1 MNFKELLQMKL
12 GYLAVAAVFL
22 TAGIKPVQAQ
32 TAAMERELQALR
44 EDVQVLQ
51 RQAYRDKEN
60 GITPASAQDVAVK
73 MGEFDETLRQL
84 VGHVDELEYKLKQ
97 LQEKMELMNK
107 DIDVR
112 IKMIEGKP
120 IEGGMGTA
128 PLAAAPKFQ
137 APVAAAAPKS
147 IVGDSIAKGDD
158 LPAVKTESAEQIYQQ
173 GLDALNSGNPD
184 LAEQKFTLVMT
195 KFPNHKLAGNAQ
207 YWLGEAYYS
216 KKDFAKAAVAFA
228 KGYQKYKNGNKG
240 ADSLFKLGMS
250 MKELGKKAE
259 ACAAFVSMPKEFPKA
274 ETVLTEKAKK
284 QASELKCGQ

>member
-1 MNFKELLQMKL
+1 MKF
-12 GYLAVAAVFL
+12 GFMAVAAVFL
-22 TAGIKPVQAQ
+22 SAQ
-32 TAAMERELQALR
+32 TAAIERELAALR

-73 MGEFDETLRQL
+73 MGAFDETLRQL

-120 IEGGMGTA
+120 IEGGMGTV

-137 APVAAAAPKS
+137 APVASSAPKS
-147 IVGDSIAKGDD
+147 IVGAKGDD

-173 GLDALNSGNPD
+173 GLDALNGGNPD
-184 LAEQKFTLVMT
+184 LAEQKFTVVLT
-195 KFPNHKLAGNAQ
+195 KFPDHKLAGNAQ

-274 ETVLTEKAKK
+274 EAAVAEKARK
-284 QASELKCGQ
+284 QAGELKCGQ

>member
-1 MNFKELLQMKL
+1 MKF
-12 GYLAVAAVFL
+12 GFMAVAAVFL
-22 TAGIKPVQAQ
+22 SAGISPAQAQ
-32 TAAMERELQALR
+32 TAAIERELAALR

-73 MGEFDETLRQL
+73 MGAFDETLRQL

-120 IEGGMGTA
+120 IEGGMGTV

-137 APVAAAAPKS
+137 APVASSAPKS

-173 GLDALNSGNPD
+173 GLDALNGGNPD
-184 LAEQKFTLVMT
+184 LAEQKFTVVLT
-195 KFPNHKLAGNAQ
+195 KFPDHKLAGNAQ

-216 KKDFAKAAVAFA
+216 KKDFA

-274 ETVLTEKAKK
+274 EAAVAEKARK
-284 QASELKCGQ
+284 QAGELKCGQ

>member
-1 MNFKELLQMKL
+1 MKCR
-12 GYLAVAAVFL
+12 YLIAAAVVL
-22 TAGIKPVQAQ
+22 MAVNTPAQAQ
-32 TAAMERELQALR
+32 TAALEREVAALR

-73 MGEFDETLRQL
+73 MGQFDETLRQL

-137 APVAAAAPKS
+137 APVAAEAPKS
-147 IVGDSIAKGDD
+147 IVGDKIAKGED

-173 GLDALNSGNPD
+173 GLDALNSGNAA
-184 LAEQKFTLVMT
+184 LAEQKFTTVMT
-195 KFPNHKLAGNAQ
+195 KFPEHKLAGNAQ
-207 YWLGEAYYS
+207 YWLGEAFYS

-250 MKELGKKAE
+250 MKELGKKDE

-274 ETVLTEKAKK
+274 EAVLAEKARK
-284 QASELKCGQ
+284 QAAEMKCGQ